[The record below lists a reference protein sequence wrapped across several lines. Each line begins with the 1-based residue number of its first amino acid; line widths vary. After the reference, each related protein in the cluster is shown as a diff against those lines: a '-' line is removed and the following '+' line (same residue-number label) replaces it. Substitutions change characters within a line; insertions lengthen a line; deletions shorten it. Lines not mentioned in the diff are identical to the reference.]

1 MKLSKRDLR
10 TRVKP
15 FLPIEFTDEPLTSH
29 AGLELFRRFA
39 EQAGWLD
46 RLRQIFAGRRFDTD
60 YGSFRTTLLVVGMLL
75 LGGSRLSHLRVLDRD
90 PLFLR
95 LVRLRRLPDERTLS
109 RGLQAITGPFRD
121 ELNALLRDVAYQTFD
136 EIGLSRV
143 TIEFDGTVIRTG
155 ECVDGAERGFNPHHP
170 KDPSYYPLTAH
181 LAQTGQLL
189 GVWNRS
195 GNVNDAVGAAERLEA
210 LIKDVRRRLGGIPL
224 EVRLDGAFF
233 QRPVLE
239 VLSASRVEYALK
251 VPMWKWLGVRQ
262 RIAAR
267 RSWER
272 VNSSVDAFSTRLHIA
287 TWHRTERIVV
297 FRKRVSGETRKN
309 FQLDLFSPDDG
320 HYEYSMVATNKTIGV
335 QALWAFMAGRGGHEK
350 TLGELKQH
358 LAFGTIPT
366 GDWDANSAWQLLS
379 ALTHNLVRHFQV
391 HTGAVQRPRTR
402 KRTCAYRFLSLRTL
416 RFTLLQ
422 LPGRIARPA
431 GRTVLRIAASAT
443 SRHRIREIETA
454 LAA

>member
-10 TRVKP
+10 TRVKS

-46 RLRQIFAGRRFDTD
+46 RLCQIFAGRRFDTD

-95 LVRLRRLPDERTLS
+95 WARLQRLPDERTLS
-109 RGLQAITGPFRD
+109 RGLQAITGPFRE
-121 ELNALLRDVAYQTFD
+121 ELSELLRDVAYQTF
-136 EIGLSRV
+136 EAIGLSRA
-143 TIEFDGTVIRTG
+143 TIELDGTGIRTG

-195 GNVNDAVGAAERLEA
+195 GNVNDAVGAAEKLEA
-210 LIKDVRRRLGGIPL
+210 LIADVRRRLGGLPL

-239 VLSASRVEYALK
+239 VLSASRVEYALE

-272 VNSSVDAFSTRLHIA
+272 VNSSVDAFSTRLRIE
-287 TWHRTERIVV
+287 TWNRTERIVV

-358 LAFGTIPT
+358 LAFGTVPT
-366 GDWDANSAWQLLS
+366 GDWDANTTWQLLS

-391 HTGAVQRPRTR
+391 RTGAVQRPRTR

-422 LPGRIARPA
+422 LPGRIAPPA
-431 GRTVLRIAASAT
+431 GRTVLRIAAPAT